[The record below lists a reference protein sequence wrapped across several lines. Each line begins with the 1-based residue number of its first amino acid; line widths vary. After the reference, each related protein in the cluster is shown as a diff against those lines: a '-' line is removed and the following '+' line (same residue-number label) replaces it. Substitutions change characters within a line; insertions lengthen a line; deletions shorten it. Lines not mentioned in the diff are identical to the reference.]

1 MNELISIIVDVL
13 NTSFGRFIAMIICL
27 GLPAWA
33 LLYFDDHEF

>member
-1 MNELISIIVDVL
+1 MNELVDLL
-13 NTSFGRFIAMIICL
+13 NIPFVRFIAAIICL